1 MRAQDYLS
9 YPILDIIFEGRNKSY
24 GAYALRMDY
33 DKSVRKALVIGVL
46 FVISAV
52 MSPLIYAK
60 IMNLQNSGKTLT
72 SVEVTLST
80 YEIPEVKAKPE
91 IPPKKEEAPKPPK
104 DTRTYLPPVVNIDDA
119 VTEKPMTPPGDITT
133 EISNID
139 SKGTGDPNL
148 PNAGVGAAVEPP
160 QKKPTSEPI
169 IDEIPI
175 VVEQQAEFPD
185 GIQALYKWLGN
196 NIKYP
201 TVCRE
206 NGIQGKVVVRFVVE
220 KNGQVTNAQ
229 VVREVHELLN
239 EEALRVVKQMPKW
252 KPGKQSGNAVRSYF
266 TLPIKFALE

>member
-60 IMNLQNSGKTLT
+60 IMNLQNSDKTLT

-80 YEIPEVKAKPE
+80 CKIPEEKAKPE
-91 IPPKKEEAPKPPK
+91 IPPKKEETPKPPK
-104 DTRTYLPPVVNIDDA
+104 ATTSYLPPVVRIDID
-119 VTEKPMTPPGDITT
+119 VTEKPMTPPGDITAQ
-133 EISNID
+133 ISNID
-139 SKGTGDPNL
+139 SKGTGDPSL
-148 PNAGVGAAVEPP
+148 PNIDIVEPP
-160 QKKPTSEPI
+160 KEKPTSEPV

-229 VVREVHELLN
+229 VVREVHDLLN